1 MLTRPA
7 PLLLG
12 AGLLLAA
19 CNANP
24 TTTTPETPA
33 TATTDSAA
41 RAPADTTGN
50 LRARLQDMYQSDT
63 IWNGVAVADDGRVF
77 VLFPHNEG
85 SAGTRI
91 GEIKDGRAVPYP
103 NQSWNNWQPGYDAR
117 QKFVR
122 ANSLRFGPDGY
133 LWIVD
138 TGTPKSGA
146 APVPHGPKLLAFDV
160 KTNQL
165 VRTVPLDK
173 YVKNS
178 SFVDDVRFHGHTLYV
193 TDAGAPALIVLD
205 KPTGQ
210 GRRVLEN
217 DTSTTQ
223 RRPLYG
229 EGKKL
234 VKPTGEEV
242 KLHAD
247 QLEVSPDGRY
257 LYWQSAA
264 GPLYRLATRLLDDP
278 KVSSAALAK
287 QVTYFYNSPTTGGTA
302 IDAAGNIYL
311 NDVNHK
317 RLLRISPN
325 GQATTL
331 LQDDR
336 LIWGDAMWIDSQGN
350 LWIPAAQMNRTAGFN
365 RGVSAVQFPVHLYK
379 LPLGL
384 QPFRN

>member
-1 MLTRPA
+1 MLPRPTS
-7 PLLLG
+7 LLLG

-24 TTTTPETPA
+24 ATTTAETPA
-33 TATTDSAA
+33 ATDSAA
-41 RAPADTTGN
+41 VAPADTTGR
-50 LRARLQDMYQSDT
+50 LRARLQDVYQADT

-91 GEIKDGRAVPYP
+91 GEMKNGRAAPYP
-103 NQSWNNWQPGYDAR
+103 NQAWNSWQPGYDAR

-133 LWIVD
+133 LWVVD

-146 APVPHGPKLLAFDV
+146 APVPNGPKLLAFDI

-165 VRTVPLDK
+165 VRTIALDK
-173 YVKNS
+173 YVTPK
-178 SFVDDVRFHGHTLYV
+178 SFVDDVRFHGHTVYV

-205 KPTGQ
+205 KQTGR

-217 DTSTTQ
+217 DTSTTA
-223 RRPLYG
+223 RRPMYG
-229 EGKKL
+229 EGKQL
-234 VKPTGEEV
+234 VKPNGQNV
-242 KLHAD
+242 ALHAD
-247 QLEVSPDGRY
+247 QMEVSPDGRY
-257 LYWQSAA
+257 YYWQSAA
-264 GPLYRLATRLLDDP
+264 GPMYRLETRLLDDP
-278 KVSSAALAK
+278 KVSSAELAK
-287 QVTYFYNSPTTGGTA
+287 QVAYFYDSPTTGGTA

-311 NDVNHK
+311 NDVNHQ
-317 RLLRISPN
+317 RLLRISPG

-336 LIWGDAMWIDSQGN
+336 LIWGDAMWIDNRGN
-350 LWIPAAQMNRTAGFN
+350 LWIPAAQINRTAGFN
-365 RGVSAVQFPVHLYK
+365 QGVSTVQFPVHMYK

-384 QPFRN
+384 QPVRN